1 MRPVDVDMDW
11 ASSKGILRGVIHS
24 SGIMLDKKITPR
36 DLVFLVGGGI
46 PRSYTDFLPL
56 LSV

>member
-1 MRPVDVDMDW
+1 MWTGLGIPSR
-11 ASSKGILRGVIHS
+11 ILRGVIHS